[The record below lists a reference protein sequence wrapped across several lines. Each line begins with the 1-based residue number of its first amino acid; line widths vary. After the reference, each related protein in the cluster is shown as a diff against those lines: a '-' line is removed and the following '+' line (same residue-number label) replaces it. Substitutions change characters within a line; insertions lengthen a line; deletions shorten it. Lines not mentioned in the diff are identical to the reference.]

1 MFGSRIGGKSMRN
14 ELAIY
19 LYQSNQELLTNFRK
33 GVKGEEYFSKFI
45 LLVNENSKTT
55 YEESLLSSFKDEK
68 NGERAFVKFM
78 DKVREELVPFKQINR
93 ANEEVRKIKEKIS
106 EIQKEFNDIE

>member
-1 MFGSRIGGKSMRN
+1 MRN

-19 LYQSNQELLTNFRK
+19 LYQSNQELLTNFKK

-45 LLVNENSKTT
+45 FLVNEESKTT
-55 YEESLLSSFKDEK
+55 YEESLLSSFKNEK

-78 DKVREELVPFKQINR
+78 DKVREELVPFKQIIL
-93 ANEEVRKIKEKIS
+93 ANQEVRKINEEIS
-106 EIQKEFNDIE
+106 EIQKEFNDIK